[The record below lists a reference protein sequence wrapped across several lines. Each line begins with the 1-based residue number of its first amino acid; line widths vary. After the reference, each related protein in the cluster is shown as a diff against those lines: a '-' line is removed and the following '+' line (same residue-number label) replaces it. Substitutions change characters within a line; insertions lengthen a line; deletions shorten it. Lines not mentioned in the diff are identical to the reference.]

1 LTAIRELQEAIA
13 TAEATLSSM
22 EHRLADLDERIG
34 AVRRRLT
41 KAGVIGGELY
51 ADAAPA
57 RPRQRTRTVPATRPV
72 PRPVVL
78 GR

>member
-1 LTAIRELQEAIA
+1 MTAIRELQEAIA

-22 EHRLADLDERIG
+22 EHRLAELDERIVM
-34 AVRRRLT
+34 VRRGLT

-51 ADAAPA
+51 GDATSA
-57 RPRQRTRTVPATRPV
+57 RPRPRTRTVPATRPV